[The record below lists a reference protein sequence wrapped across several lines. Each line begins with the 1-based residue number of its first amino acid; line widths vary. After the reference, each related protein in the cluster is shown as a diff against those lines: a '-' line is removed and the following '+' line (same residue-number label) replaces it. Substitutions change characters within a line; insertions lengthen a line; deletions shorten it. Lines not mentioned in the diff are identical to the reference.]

1 MFIDEAKIYI
11 EAGDGGDGAVS
22 FRREKYV
29 PAGGPD
35 GGDGGKG
42 GDIVFVADESK
53 RTLIDFQYKKY
64 FKAERGEN
72 GSGVNR
78 TGKSGKDLIIKV
90 PPGTLIKDEATGIII
105 ADLKNPGDSFVAAK
119 GGIGGKGN
127 QHFATP
133 ARQAPKFAK
142 KGEAGE
148 KKWILIELKLL
159 ADVGL
164 IGYPNVG
171 KSTLLSRVS
180 SAKPKIADYPF
191 TTVTPNLGVVNLD
204 PENSFVIADIPGL
217 IEGAHTGAGLG
228 DEFLKHIERT
238 KILIHVIDIAA
249 LEGRNPVDDFNAI
262 NKELADYDAK
272 LMEKPQIIAA
282 NKIDL
287 PESEKH
293 LESFINFMESK
304 GYKVFPISAAT
315 GKGVSELIQ
324 YTGEM
329 LKNLPEVKLI
339 DETEKETVYKI
350 KEEKPPYTIKIENG
364 IYFVE
369 GEAIKRI
376 LNSINFNNYES
387 VNYFQRVMKK
397 IGLEND
403 LKKMGIKEGDTVK
416 IYDVEFE
423 YIE

>member
-53 RTLIDFQYKKY
+53 RTLIDFQYKKH

-78 TGKSGKDLIIKV
+78 TGKSGKNLIIKV

-119 GGIGGKGN
+119 GGMGGKGN

-148 KKWILIELKLL
+148 KKWILVELKLL

-204 PENSFVIADIPGL
+204 SENSFVIADIPGL

-272 LMEKPQIIAA
+272 LTEKPQIIAA

-293 LESFINFMESK
+293 LESFRNFMGSK

-315 GKGVSELIQ
+315 GKGVGELIQ

-339 DETEKETVYKI
+339 DEKEKETVYKI
-350 KEEKPPYTIKIENG
+350 KGEKPPYTIKIENG

-376 LNSINFNNYES
+376 LNSIDFNNYES

-397 IGLEND
+397 IGVEND

-416 IYDVEFE
+416 IYDIEFE